1 MAQYI
6 LISALPLIITNSFG
20 GTAFAAGMAMM
31 YFQLGTVICRPF
43 AGELIDGLNKR
54 LVLLITTVLFLI
66 IMIGFNFIHSLQMV
80 YILRLLH
87 GGVFALGTTA
97 VAAVAV
103 LVLPKTRKGEGV
115 GYFSVAVNIAMVMGP
130 FLGLLVFQKWGTSA
144 TFMFLSIVALL
155 AVITANFKPLNKE
168 LSMVPHRPKRPWNF
182 ERIFERKTIPWAV
195 MGLFTL
201 FTYSGVLVFVPILM
215 TSLGIGTM
223 ASWFFIAFA
232 LVIVI
237 TRPWVGRAYDNLGP
251 DYLIYPGY
259 VLFIIGLIALAFSS
273 SALWIIIS
281 GAIIG
286 LGYGAVAPAFQTLG
300 VQAAKPERAGA
311 ATATYFWALDIGVG
325 LGSFILS
332 LVIESIGFTSMYLL
346 NAGIALFALLLYH
359 FIIRPRY
366 GSAQE
371 SSNV

>member
-6 LISALPLIITNSFG
+6 LISALPLIITTSFG

-43 AGELIDGLNKR
+43 AGELIDGVNKR
-54 LVLLITTVLFLI
+54 LVLLATTVLFFV
-66 IMIGFNFIHSLQMV
+66 IMIGFDFVHSLQMV

-103 LVLPKTRKGEGV
+103 LVLPKTRKGEGI
-115 GYFSVAVNIAMVMGP
+115 GYFSVAVNIAMVIGP
-130 FLGLLVFQKWGTSA
+130 FLGLMVFQKWGTSA

-155 AVITANFKPLNKE
+155 AVITANFKPLSKE
-168 LSMVPHRPKRPWNF
+168 LAAVPHRSKRPWNF
-182 ERIFERKTIPWAV
+182 DRIFERKTIPWSI
-195 MGLFTL
+195 MGLFTC

-215 TSLGIGTM
+215 TSLGVGTM

-259 VLFIIGLIALAFSS
+259 VMFIIGLIALAFSS
-273 SALWIIIS
+273 SALWIIVS

-286 LGYGAVAPAFQTLG
+286 LGYGAIGPAFQTLG

-332 LVIESIGFTSMYLL
+332 LVIEWIGFTGMYLL
-346 NAGIALFALLLYH
+346 NAGIALVALALYH
-359 FIIRPRY
+359 FVIRPRY
-366 GSAQE
+366 KG
-371 SSNV
+371 